1 MKLKEKI
8 IEILSSIVNVDFDDV
23 KVWHWL
29 LLFLVLGLIRFIL
42 HV

>member
-1 MKLKEKI
+1 MKIKEKI
-8 IEILSSIVNVDFDDV
+8 IEILSSIANVDFDDV

>member
-8 IEILSSIVNVDFDDV
+8 IEILSSIANVDIDDI
-23 KVWHWL
+23 KVRHWL
-29 LLFLVLGLIRFIL
+29 MLFLVLGLIRFIL